1 MLDSVAA
8 GHHVGMKLSA
18 TRTQVALPPRA
29 AHVVWRDLIQH
40 SIDLHRMYQKA
51 LGNCEPGLRMVL
63 EDNAR
68 TLELLIGELQTQ
80 DSVGD
85 DPACDHGSWR
95 GTARRQLCSWLIRA
109 TTRQDRAW
117 LRTLAH
123 EGAELLES
131 FEGSIAQ
138 LPAEPARVLCRQL
151 PRLRGMCQDMH
162 CLVGSAS

>member
-1 MLDSVAA
+1 
-8 GHHVGMKLSA
+8 MKLSA
-18 TRTQVALPPRA
+18 TRAQIALPPHA
-29 AHVVWRDLIQH
+29 AHVVWRDLIRR
-40 SIDLHRMYQKA
+40 SIDLHRMYQNA
-51 LGNCEPGLRMVL
+51 LGNCEPGWRMVL
-63 EDNAR
+63 EDNVQ

-80 DSVGD
+80 DSVGT

-95 GTARRQLCSWLIRA
+95 GTARRQLSSCLIRA
-109 TTRQDRAW
+109 MTRQDRAW
-117 LRTLAH
+117 LRTLDH
-123 EGAELLES
+123 QGADLLES